1 MGVRPRATPTQANR
15 PDVRRWPSLAS
26 NEVDFYC
33 RWTWVGDSGMRVPA
47 DAPPAAGSL
56 DLPGMQVNPG
66 RAGSVARTRVLVR
79 TRTGA
84 HNDAV
89 AFAMLPLLR
98 TDARPVPPMTRYSH
112 A

>member
-1 MGVRPRATPTQANR
+1 MRPRATPTQANR

-33 RWTWVGDSGMRVPA
+33 RWTWVGDSGMRVPT

-56 DLPGMQVNPG
+56 DPWTMQVNPAALR
-66 RAGSVARTRVLVR
+66 RAPARQVVLVH
-79 TRTGA
+79 TRAGA

-89 AFAMLPLLR
+89 ALASPSPTR
-98 TDARPVPPMTRYSH
+98 TDAPRASPMTRYSH

>member
-1 MGVRPRATPTQANR
+1 MRPRATPTQADR

-47 DAPPAAGSL
+47 VGPPAAGSL
-56 DLPGMQVNPG
+56 DPRAMQVNPLAL
-66 RAGSVARTRVLVR
+66 RQAPAWQVVLVPAPA
-79 TRTGA
+79 GA
-84 HNDAV
+84 HNGAV
-89 AFAMLPLLR
+89 ALATPFPR
-98 TDARPVPPMTRYSH
+98 TDALRASPMTRYSH

>member
-33 RWTWVGDSGMRVPA
+33 RWTWVGDSGMRVPT

-56 DLPGMQVNPG
+56 DPWTMQVNP
-66 RAGSVARTRVLVR
+66 
-79 TRTGA
+79 
-84 HNDAV
+84 
-89 AFAMLPLLR
+89 
-98 TDARPVPPMTRYSH
+98 VPP
-112 A
+112 

>member
-1 MGVRPRATPTQANR
+1 MRPRATPTQANR

-33 RWTWVGDSGMRVPA
+33 RWTWVGDSGMRVPT

-56 DLPGMQVNPG
+56 DPWAMQVNPEALL
-66 RAGSVARTRVLVR
+66 RATAPPVVLVR
-79 TRTGA
+79 TQAGA
-84 HNDAV
+84 HNAAV
-89 AFAMLPLLR
+89 ALATLSPTR
-98 TDARPVPPMTRYSH
+98 TDALRASPMTRYSH

>member
-1 MGVRPRATPTQANR
+1 MRPRATPTQANR
-15 PDVRRWPSLAS
+15 PYVRRWPSLAS

-56 DLPGMQVNPG
+56 DPWAMQVNPAARR
-66 RAGSVARTRVLVR
+66 RATARPVVLVR

-84 HNDAV
+84 HNGAV
-89 AFAMLPLLR
+89 ALATLSPTR
-98 TDARPVPPMTRYSH
+98 TDALRASPMTRYSH